1 MKKLLFLCLLLP
13 FTCNMTPA
21 PTPAQRADGVSGEVS
36 PAELRSDALALRL
49 FSDLTRTQQ
58 GNIVFSPAG
67 AEMLLQMLRNGA
79 AGQTLAEMEKLPT
92 MGGSGQGC
100 ALQPQTAQA
109 LFVTEEGAEP
119 LPQPA
124 AEIHRVPTA
133 HALRDINKWV
143 QQQTKGRITAAL
155 TKLPQQTAL
164 VPVSAVYLEERWLNP
179 FGTNKTRE
187 EDFTLSNGTRVKVPM
202 MHKEQALCRYAE
214 GADWQAVALFYR
226 RDGREGQPG
235 CLIAVRPKGDARA
248 FARSLTPAKWQQL
261 RRALQQDTP
270 LPTDLALPRFSTA
283 PICSDLSPA
292 LQRMGMRTA
301 FTRTADFSRLARV
314 RPPYRLYVDKV
325 QQICCVKLNEEGT
338 EAAAVTVAPIPLA
351 CCATAPPR
359 PLRRIRFDKPFIW
372 AVTDL
377 STDAAPWF
385 IGLTESP

>member
-1 MKKLLFLCLLLP
+1 MKKLLSLCLFLP
-13 FTCNMTPA
+13 LTCNMNPA
-21 PTPAQRADGVSGEVS
+21 PTPAQRADGVARAVS
-36 PAELRSDALALRL
+36 PDELRSDALALCL

-67 AEMLLQMLRNGA
+67 AETLLQMLRNGA

-92 MGGSGQGC
+92 MGGCGQGC

-109 LFVTEEGAEP
+109 LFVTDKVTEL

-124 AEIHRVPTA
+124 AEIHRVSTA
-133 HALRDINKWV
+133 SALRDINKWV
-143 QQQTKGRITAAL
+143 QKQTKGRITAAL
-155 TKLPQQTAL
+155 AELPQQTAL
-164 VPVSAVYLEERWLNP
+164 VPVSAVYLEERWLDP
-179 FGTNKTRE
+179 FGTNRTRE
-187 EDFTLSNGTRVKVPM
+187 EDFTLSNGKRVKVPM
-202 MHKEQALCRYAE
+202 MHKEHALCRYAE

-248 FARSLTPAKWQQL
+248 FARSLTPAKWRQL

-283 PICSDLSPA
+283 PTCLDLSPA
-292 LQRMGMRTA
+292 LQRLGMRTA
-301 FTRTADFSRLARV
+301 FTREADFSRLAQV
-314 RPPYRLYVDKV
+314 RPPYYLYVDKV

-338 EAAAVTVAPIPLA
+338 EAAAVTMAPMIG
-351 CCATAPPR
+351 CCVTVPPQ
-359 PLRRIRFDKPFIW
+359 PMRRIRFDKPFIW

-385 IGLTESP
+385 MGLTEAP